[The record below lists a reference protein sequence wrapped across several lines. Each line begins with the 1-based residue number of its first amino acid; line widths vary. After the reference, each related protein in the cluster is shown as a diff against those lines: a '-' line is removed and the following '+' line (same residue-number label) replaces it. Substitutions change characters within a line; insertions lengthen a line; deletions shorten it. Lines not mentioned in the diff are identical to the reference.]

1 MEDCVFCKMFT
12 GEVEA
17 RKVYEGR
24 DVIGVLDIAPRFAQ
38 GQCVVAHRR
47 HVPQFYDL
55 EDEELAQLFT
65 GVKAVAKK
73 VGAAFDAP
81 IVSIFS
87 RGITVPT
94 HNHILVFPA
103 TGEGPIDR
111 VLVAFLAA
119 EMVRQTTPVQLDEIA
134 ERIRTA

>member
-1 MEDCVFCKMFT
+1 MEDCVFCRMFT
-12 GEVEA
+12 GEVET
-17 RKVYEGR
+17 RKVYEVR

>member
-24 DVIGVLDIAPRFAQ
+24 DVIGVLDIAPRFAR

-73 VGAAFDAP
+73 VGAAFDTP

-94 HNHILVFPA
+94 HNHVLVFPA

-119 EMVRQTTPVQLDEIA
+119 EIVRQTTPDQLDEIA
-134 ERIRTA
+134 EKIRTA

>member
-12 GEVEA
+12 GEVET
-17 RKVYEGR
+17 RKVYEDRG
-24 DVIGVLDIAPRFAQ
+24 VIGVLDMAPRFAQ

-47 HVPQFYDL
+47 HVAQFYDL
-55 EDEELAQLFT
+55 EDEEVAQLFV
-65 GVKAVAKK
+65 GVKAVSRKIGE
-73 VGAAFDAP
+73 VFHTP

-87 RGITVPT
+87 RGISVPT

-111 VLVAFLAA
+111 VLGAFLAA
-119 EMVRQTTPVQLDEIA
+119 EIVRQTTPAQLDEIA
-134 ERIRTA
+134 EKIRKA

>member
-12 GEVEA
+12 GEVET

-24 DVIGVLDIAPRFAQ
+24 DVIGVLDVAPRFSQ

-47 HVPQFYDL
+47 HVAQFYDL
-55 EDEELAQLFT
+55 KDEELTELFV
-65 GVKAVAKK
+65 GVKAVAKRIRE
-73 VGAAFDAP
+73 AFGTP
-81 IVSIFS
+81 LVSIFS

-94 HNHILVFPA
+94 HNHVIVFPA
-103 TGEGPIDR
+103 TGEGPMDR

-119 EMVRQTTPVQLDEIA
+119 EVVRQTTPAQLDEIA
-134 ERIRTA
+134 EKIRTV

>member
-1 MEDCVFCKMFT
+1 MGDCVFCRMFA
-12 GEVEA
+12 GEVET
-17 RKVYEGR
+17 RKVYQNG

-55 EDEELAQLFT
+55 EDEELAPLFV

-73 VGAAFDAP
+73 VGDAFGTP
-81 IVSIFS
+81 VVSIFS
-87 RGITVPT
+87 RGMTVPT

-119 EMVRQTTPVQLDEIA
+119 EIVRQTTPDQLDEIA
-134 ERIRTA
+134 EKIRKA

>member
-17 RKVYEGR
+17 RKVYEGK
-24 DVIGVLDIAPRFAQ
+24 DVMGVLDIAPRFAQ

-73 VGAAFDAP
+73 VGAAFDTP

-87 RGITVPT
+87 RGMTVPT
-94 HNHILVFPA
+94 HNHVLVFPA

-119 EMVRQTTPVQLDEIA
+119 EIVRQTTPGQLDEIA
-134 ERIRTA
+134 EKIRTA

>member
-24 DVIGVLDIAPRFAQ
+24 DVIGVLDIAPRFAR

-73 VGAAFDAP
+73 VGAAFDTP

-94 HNHILVFPA
+94 HNHVLVFPA

-119 EMVRQTTPVQLDEIA
+119 EIVRRTTPGQLDEIA
-134 ERIRTA
+134 EKIRTA

>member
-12 GEVEA
+12 GELEA

-24 DVIGVLDIAPRFAQ
+24 DVIGVLDVAPRFAQ

-47 HVPQFYDL
+47 HAPQFYDL
-55 EDEELAQLFT
+55 EDEELAQLFV

-73 VGAAFDAP
+73 IGAAFDTP

-94 HNHILVFPA
+94 HNHVLVFPA

-119 EMVRQTTPVQLDEIA
+119 EIVRQTTPDQLDEIA
-134 ERIRTA
+134 EKIRTA

>member
-17 RKVYEGR
+17 RKIYESR

-55 EDEELAQLFT
+55 EDEELAQLFK

-73 VGAAFDAP
+73 VGAAFDTP

-87 RGITVPT
+87 RGMTVPT
-94 HNHILVFPA
+94 HNHVLVFPA

-119 EMVRQTTPVQLDEIA
+119 EIVRQTTPGQLDEIT
-134 ERIRTA
+134 EKIRTA

>member
-12 GEVEA
+12 GEVET
-17 RKVYEGR
+17 RKVYEDR
-24 DVIGVLDIAPRFAQ
+24 DVIGVLDMAPRFAQ

-55 EDEELAQLFT
+55 EDEEAAQLFV
-65 GVKAVAKK
+65 GVKAVSKK
-73 VGAAFDAP
+73 IGEAFHTP

-87 RGITVPT
+87 RGISVTT

-111 VLVAFLAA
+111 VLGAFLAA
-119 EMVRQTTPVQLDEIA
+119 EIVRQTTTAQLDEIA
-134 ERIRTA
+134 EKIRKA

>member
-24 DVIGVLDIAPRFAQ
+24 DVTGVLDIAPRFAQ

>member
-1 MEDCVFCKMFT
+1 MEDCVFCNMFT

-17 RKVYEGR
+17 RKVYEGK

-55 EDEELAQLFT
+55 EDEELGQLFT

-73 VGAAFDAP
+73 VGAAFDTP

-94 HNHILVFPA
+94 HNHVLVFPA

-119 EMVRQTTPVQLDEIA
+119 EIVRQTTPGQLDEIA
-134 ERIRTA
+134 EKIRTA